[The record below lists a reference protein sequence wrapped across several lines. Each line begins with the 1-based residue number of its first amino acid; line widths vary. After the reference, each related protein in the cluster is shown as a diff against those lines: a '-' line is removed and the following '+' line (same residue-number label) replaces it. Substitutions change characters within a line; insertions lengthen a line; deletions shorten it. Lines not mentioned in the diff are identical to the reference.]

1 MPLLFL
7 CYVIAYVDRTNVSI
21 ATLTMTKDM
30 PAFNSQVI
38 GFGSGIF
45 FVGYFLL
52 GDSGHADRRE
62 MERQQVDQPDHDFL
76 GNRGRAYRL
85 GEDPLAVLRLAVSAG
100 TRRGGIL
107 SGGDRLFDALVPGT
121 RPRRALSWFLIATPI
136 AQAISPILSGPL
148 IRIGT
153 DEMVNGVMVH
163 HPEYLGL
170 EGWQWVFIAWGIPAV
185 LLGIAV
191 LVYLTDW
198 PHQALWLDPD
208 EREALCAELAS
219 EKSHLK
225 SHHGHMTWGEALKHK
240 KVLLLAAAYFFIV
253 TGNYG
258 VEIFLPKILKDW
270 YGTTY
275 TVLMLLLVVPPLGSL
290 VGQRFVGWNSDRTGE
305 RRLHASIPIYLAR
318 RRCFARWSA
327 PSRCRCFSASSSS
340 PWRRVV

>member
-1 MPLLFL
+1 M
-7 CYVIAYVDRTNVSI
+7 V
-21 ATLTMTKDM
+21 
-30 PAFNSQVI
+30 
-38 GFGSGIF
+38 
-45 FVGYFLL
+45 
-52 GDSGHADRRE
+52 
-62 MERQQVDQPDHDFL
+62 
-76 GNRGRAYRL
+76 
-85 GEDPLAVLRLAVSAG
+85 
-100 TRRGGIL
+100 
-107 SGGDRLFDALVPGT
+107 
-121 RPRRALSWFLIATPI
+121 LIATPI

-219 EKSHLK
+219 QEGASQEPPRTYDL
-225 SHHGHMTWGEALKHK
+225 GRGAEAQE
-240 KVLLLAAAYFFIV
+240 
-253 TGNYG
+253 G
-258 VEIFLPKILKDW
+258 VVAGGGLFLHRDRQLRGRDFLPKILKDW

-275 TVLMLLLVVPPLGSL
+275 TVLMLLLVVPPQGRLSASGSW
-290 VGQRFVGWNSDRTGE
+290 VGIPTAPASVVCMRRFR
-305 RRLHASIPIYLAR
+305 SIWAR
-318 RRCFARWSA
+318 WCCFARWSA

-340 PWRRVV
+340 PWRRAV